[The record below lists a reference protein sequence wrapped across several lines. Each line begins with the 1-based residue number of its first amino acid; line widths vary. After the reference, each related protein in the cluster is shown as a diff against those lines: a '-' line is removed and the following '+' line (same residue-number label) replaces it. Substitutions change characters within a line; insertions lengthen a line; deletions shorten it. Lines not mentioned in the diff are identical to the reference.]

1 MHRFAAILLLWVAT
15 VLPQVSQAAVAA
27 LSAHVP
33 LQAASLYT
41 GGEHVNGG
49 EQRVELYLLDGNFSS
64 CARLPRPGAK
74 KPLRGT

>member
-49 EQRVELYLLDGNFSS
+49 EQRVEL
-64 CARLPRPGAK
+64 
-74 KPLRGT
+74 